1 MNRITRLFTS
11 PLRSLIATTSPRIH
25 LIQPIRLHHQSPVTS
40 LSDEE
45 AMLRDTVSRFAS
57 DKIEPLVRQ
66 MDEKSHMAQS
76 VRDGLF
82 QNGLMG
88 IEIPEK
94 FGGTAASFFS
104 SIIVIEELAKVDP
117 SVSVFCDVQNTL
129 INNYFLRYAS
139 ESLQEKYL
147 PLLSQKLVGSFCL
160 SEADCGSDAFALK
173 TRADRKGDS
182 YLLNGS
188 KAWITNAEHAGLF
201 LVMANVDFSKKYK
214 GITCFVVER
223 DSPGLTI
230 GKKEDKLGI
239 RASSTC
245 TVTLENVKVPESNV
259 LGEVGRG
266 YKYAI
271 DTLNEGRIGIAAQ
284 MIGKNLIHTFPHPFL
299 FECSRWLNFNSIFLY
314 RISSR
319 RV

>member
-1 MNRITRLFTS
+1 M
-11 PLRSLIATTSPRIH
+11 LISPRNTKVPDW
-25 LIQPIRLHHQSPVTS
+25 IQ
-40 LSDEE
+40 
-45 AMLRDTVSRFAS
+45 
-57 DKIEPLVRQ
+57 
-66 MDEKSHMAQS
+66 
-76 VRDGLF
+76 
-82 QNGLMG
+82 
-88 IEIPEK
+88 
-94 FGGTAASFFS
+94 FF
-104 SIIVIEELAKVDP
+104 
-117 SVSVFCDVQNTL
+117 
-129 INNYFLRYAS
+129 
-139 ESLQEKYL
+139 
-147 PLLSQKLVGSFCL
+147 
-160 SEADCGSDAFALK
+160 
-173 TRADRKGDS
+173 S
-182 YLLNGS
+182 YLLIYEKPN
-188 KAWITNAEHAGLF
+188 IQPRH
-201 LVMANVDFSKKYK
+201 FSTKSSYSSTPV